1 MATIYSLLIL
11 ASFTSSMYFHGLIAH
26 LFLALNNI
34 PSSGCCC
41 SVAKSCPTLLQSY
54 GLQPI
59 RLLCPWDFPNKNTEV
74 GHHFFL
80 QGIFLIQGSKLHL
93 LHWQADSLLLS
104 HLGSLY
110 LPVPQFIYSSP
121 TERHLG
127 CCQLLAIINK
137 AVVNTGV
144 QILCGHN
151 FSTPLGE
158 YQGVQLLDHMARVCL
173 LLWPETTGQILSN
186 IVRIKSTIL
195 MGDVGTLEIDTER

>member
-41 SVAKSCPTLLQSY
+41 SVAKLCLTLLQSY

-137 AVVNTGV
+137 AVVNTV
-144 QILCGHN
+144 CRFCVDIT
-151 FSTPLGE
+151 F
-158 YQGVQLLDHMARVCL
+158 QLLQVNTKECNCL
-173 LLWPETTGQILSN
+173 IIWQEYVYYSGQ
-186 IVRIKSTIL
+186 RPRDRYCQTQ
-195 MGDVGTLEIDTER
+195 LE

>member
-1 MATIYSLLIL
+1 MATTYSLLIL
-11 ASFTSSMYFHGLIAH
+11 ASFTSSMYFHGLSAH

-34 PSSGCCC
+34 PLSGCC
-41 SVAKSCPTLLQSY
+41 SVAKLQLTLFQSY
-54 GLQPI
+54 GLQPVK
-59 RLLCPWDFPNKNTEV
+59 LLCPRDFPNKNTEV
-74 GHHFFL
+74 GGHFFL
-80 QGIFLIQGSKLHL
+80 QGTFPIQGSKLCL
-93 LHWQADSLLLS
+93 LLWQADSLLLS

-121 TERHLG
+121 TEGHFG

-137 AVVNTGV
+137 AAVNTGV

-173 LLWPETTGQILSN
+173 LLWPETIGQILLS
-186 IVRIKSTIL
+186 IVRIKSIIL
-195 MGDVGTLEIDTER
+195 MGDVGSLEVDTER